1 MEMYYVIMLN
11 FKRYEIGYNIITA
24 LFKNIQIVET
34 NTPKKQLQRNINC
47 SYLRVI
53 DFGVF

>member
-53 DFGVF
+53 DLGVF